1 MPVVLKVT
9 LTRQNFLNPWC
20 WKFVCHLISSCL
32 SVFVMYLIT
41 LSLHFTIW
49 LIMIII
55 HLLQCAAQDQTLE
68 RSCYSCEV
76 KFKACMCI
84 SIEVTCYYKFR
95 KRNKKFKQLLKFK
108 NTVKERKGGRTVYIN
123 KDEVSTSSIHGSY
136 EASKRQH
143 LLVMWD

>member
-1 MPVVLKVT
+1 
-9 LTRQNFLNPWC
+9 
-20 WKFVCHLISSCL
+20 
-32 SVFVMYLIT
+32 
-41 LSLHFTIW
+41 
-49 LIMIII
+49 
-55 HLLQCAAQDQTLE
+55 
-68 RSCYSCEV
+68 
-76 KFKACMCI
+76 MCI

-143 LLVMWD
+143 LLVM